1 MNWRRAWPFLGMTA
15 ACLLFLA
22 LAVAALLHRAH
33 SPVAPTPV
41 DVPDVPVRETAL
53 PDDFGSLSAL
63 VPFAGGISPVATA
76 VVPAA
81 TEHAPEFRDAAW
93 LRAQHPDS
101 FTLQVLAARDE
112 ESVKRFLAGRADRS
126 AFVYFVHPQ
135 DGVDWFVVTMGSFA
149 SRELAAGVA
158 ASRDDL
164 PSRPFPKQMSAY
176 QDTAA
181 GPAAPGSAAPAPA
194 APGTTEP
201 AH

>member
-1 MNWRRAWPFLGMTA
+1 MNWRGAWPFLGMTA
-15 ACLLFLA
+15 ACLLSLV

-41 DVPDVPVRETAL
+41 DVPDVPVREAAL
-53 PDDFGSLSAL
+53 PADFGRLSAL
-63 VPFAGGISPVATA
+63 VPFAGGISPVATD

-81 TEHAPEFRDAAW
+81 TDHAPEFRDAAW
-93 LRAQHPDS
+93 LRAQRPDS

-112 ESVKRFLAGRADRS
+112 ESVKRFLAGRSDRS
-126 AFVYFVHPQ
+126 AFVYFVHPE

-158 ASRDDL
+158 ATRDDL

-176 QDTAA
+176 QGAAA
-181 GPAAPGSAAPAPA
+181 GPVAPVPAPA
-194 APGTTEP
+194 GATVP